1 MTKHPRTPP
10 IRPVAGPPRAA
21 PAATPV
27 APRTAGPTG
36 TTGADAMAGTG
47 AVAGADAMAGTSAV
61 AGAGTGAVP
70 GAGAGPVGAATGTAA
85 GVTLADQAV
94 SPEAVDGQR
103 PLVRRRSGRV
113 VAGVAGGIADHLG
126 VDVLWVRAVLTV
138 LAGLGG
144 AGVLAYGLLWV
155 FVPQARPHSAPI
167 EITPRERQQ
176 ALGLVAIG
184 VGLAV
189 ASGALNGTTG
199 AWITGPLGVA
209 LVGAAV
215 VWREAD
221 ESQRRRLRSGA
232 GSVFGDGR
240 MGLIRV
246 LAGVVLVA
254 GGIAIFLLGSIDVG
268 QVQFGLLAVVATLVG
283 VGVITVPWW
292 LRMMRDLGEE
302 RRVRIRTQEREDIA
316 AHLHDSVLQTLA
328 LIQKQADAPREVRR
342 LARRQ
347 ERELRTWLYDEKGYG
362 RTSAEASGTDEAPQ
376 TLAEALAAAAA
387 EVEDTYAV
395 SVQSVVVGDCELD
408 GQLTAVVQAARE
420 AMVNAAKHAG
430 VGEVSLYVEVEPDAV
445 HVFVRDRGAGF
456 DPDAV
461 SPDRH
466 GLANS
471 IHGRMERNG
480 GTVRLRTA
488 PGEGTEVQLE
498 MPRSPATKEA
508 KA

>member
-1 MTKHPRTPP
+1 
-10 IRPVAGPPRAA
+10 
-21 PAATPV
+21 
-27 APRTAGPTG
+27 
-36 TTGADAMAGTG
+36 
-47 AVAGADAMAGTSAV
+47 
-61 AGAGTGAVP
+61 
-70 GAGAGPVGAATGTAA
+70 
-85 GVTLADQAV
+85 
-94 SPEAVDGQR
+94 
-103 PLVRRRSGRV
+103 V
-113 VAGVAGGIADHLG
+113 VAGVAGGVADHLG
-126 VDVLWVRAVLTV
+126 VDVLWVRAAFTI

-155 FVPQARPHSAPI
+155 FVPQARPSRPAI
-167 EITPRERQQ
+167 EISPRERQQ

-184 VGLAV
+184 AGLAV
-189 ASGALNGTTG
+189 ASGALNGTAG

-221 ESQRRRLRSGA
+221 ESQRRRLRTGA
-232 GSVFGDGR
+232 GSMFGGR
-240 MGLIRV
+240 MALFRV

-254 GGIAIFLLGSIDVG
+254 SGIAIFLLANVDAG
-268 QVQFGLLAVVATLVG
+268 QVQFGLLAVIATLVG
-283 VGVITVPWW
+283 VGVITIPWW

-302 RRVRIRTQEREDIA
+302 RRARIRT
-316 AHLHDSVLQTLA
+316 
-328 LIQKQADAPREVRR
+328 
-342 LARRQ
+342 Q

-362 RTSAEASGTDEAPQ
+362 RTSAEASGTGEAPA

-395 SVQSVVVGDCELD
+395 SVQSVVVGDCPLD
-408 GQLTAVVQAARE
+408 GQLAAVAQAARE

-430 VGEVSLYVEVEPDAV
+430 VGEVSLYVEVEPDVV
-445 HVFVRDRGAGF
+445 HVYVRDRGSGF

-461 SPDRH
+461 STDRH

-480 GTVRLRTA
+480 GKVRLRTA
-488 PGEGTEVQLE
+488 PGDGTEVQLE
-498 MPRSPATKEA
+498 MPRSPETKEV